1 MRTPFYS
8 SLQVLAALGL
18 GSFASLAAAGTS
30 GGAVITYGPVI
41 ATAVPAISGG
51 LLIVLA
57 ALMML
62 IAFRLI
68 KHRPQ
73 SGTNLVIAV
82 VAIASLAT
90 GAGGIKLMAD
100 AHAVIPGAQMTDSNG
115 GTLGVPSGISRV
127 VNATAVPQKIINIEY
142 SQGCSLNNGGSM
154 GACSTATTLA
164 AQSANYCDIDVS
176 CPSTCALA
184 WNPNFYVDF
193 SAGDF
198 VGSGNYWSDS
208 DCTVN
213 NGNLSRKWVYSPSGQ
228 TNATSICITNLGA
241 GYTAIP
247 SHGPLVFE
255 CVSST

>member
-8 SLQVLAALGL
+8 SLQLLAALGL
-18 GSFASLAAAGTS
+18 GSFASLAAAGT
-30 GGAVITYGPVI
+30 GGAVITYGPVM

-68 KHRPQ
+68 KHRSQ

-82 VAIASLAT
+82 VAITSLAT

-127 VNATAVPQKIINIEY
+127 VNATAVPQKIIKIEY
-142 SQGCSLNNGGSM
+142 SEGCSLNNGGSVET
-154 GACSTATTLA
+154 CSTTTVLA
-164 AQSANYCDIDVS
+164 SQSANYCDIDVS
-176 CPSTCALA
+176 CPSTCAFT

-193 SAGDF
+193 SGGDF
-198 VGSGNYWSDS
+198 VGSGNYWSDP
-208 DCTVN
+208 DCTVP
-213 NGNLSRKWVYSPSGQ
+213 NGNLSRKWVFSPSGQ
-228 TNATSICITNLGA
+228 ANATSLCVANLGA
-241 GYTAIP
+241 GFTATP

-255 CVSST
+255 CIL